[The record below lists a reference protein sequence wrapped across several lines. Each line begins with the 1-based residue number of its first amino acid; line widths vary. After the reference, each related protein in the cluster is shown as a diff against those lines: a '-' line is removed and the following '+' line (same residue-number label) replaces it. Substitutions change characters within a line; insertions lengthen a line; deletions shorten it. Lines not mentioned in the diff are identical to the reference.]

1 MIRDKSI
8 ERKKSTRSKS
18 HSKQKPLSLAGC
30 PLYPLQNFQGFFSS
44 SLTNRA
50 LSTCSTAA
58 WTEHAQT
65 DTDTPLPL
73 GLPKAQ
79 LFKHAWQTLSSYASP
94 SVSDSQFSFPHKSTT
109 LLFHGDRSG
118 SPGKRSA
125 RREAGV
131 VAFGHHGMQLGRR
144 EHHQQQLPPW
154 MGSTALLLWS
164 RSNGSCR
171 RRFWYPWPCARAWAL
186 RPQM

>member
-94 SVSDSQFSFPHKSTT
+94 SVSDSVFLPPQVHHTAIPWRQVRQSRKALCT
-109 LLFHGDRSG
+109 
-118 SPGKRSA
+118 PG
-125 RREAGV
+125 
-131 VAFGHHGMQLGRR
+131 GRR
-144 EHHQQQLPPW
+144 GGLWTPW
-154 MGSTALLLWS
+154 HAAWTT
-164 RSNGSCR
+164 
-171 RRFWYPWPCARAWAL
+171 RAPSAAASSL
-186 RPQM
+186 DGIHSSATLV